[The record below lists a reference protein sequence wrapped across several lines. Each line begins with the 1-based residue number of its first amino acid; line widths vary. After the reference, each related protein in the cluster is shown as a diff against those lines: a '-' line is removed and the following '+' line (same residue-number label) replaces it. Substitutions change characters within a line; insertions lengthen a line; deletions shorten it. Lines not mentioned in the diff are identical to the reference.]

1 MPWCPLPAA
10 SIRSAA
16 LGSSLALLL
25 AACGGAGPATSPA
38 THEGAPDDGQPTAS
52 VIEAAA
58 GDTAG
63 AASGF
68 ARPAFVEAAAALG
81 LDFVHQSGRSG
92 ERYFPEINGPGSAL
106 FDADGDG
113 DLDLYLVQGGSLEA
127 GPDPALAGRL
137 YRNRLREDGRLGFED
152 MTAASG
158 LVADGYG
165 MGAAAGDIDNDGDV
179 DLYLTSFGP
188 NQLWRNTGDG
198 RFEDVTLAAGAGLD
212 DPRWSTSAAFLD
224 YDRDGWLDLVVSTYT
239 DFTLAGHKACYAPN
253 GAIDYCGP
261 LSYDPLPDRLLH
273 NLGDGRFEDVTAAA
287 GLGAA
292 YGPGLGV
299 VVADFD
305 GDGWPDIY
313 VANDGMPNQLWIN
326 RDGQRFD
333 DTALLAGVAMNAKGA
348 AEAGMGVV
356 ADDFDGDLD
365 VDLFMTHL
373 TDETNTLYLNDG
385 GGLFEDATARSGLG
399 GASLAYTGFGVGS
412 LDIDGDGWLDLLVSN
427 GAVRINPAQLGMPQ
441 DPADPQ
447 AAYRMPR
454 QAYRNLGGRFVEATA
469 SAGDLGGPAVGRG
482 ASFGDLDDDGDPD
495 AVLNDNDG
503 PVQVLVN
510 QLGAPAGWLG
520 LRLLTPEG
528 RDAYGARVTFR
539 LSSGRALLRL
549 ARADGS
555 HLASNDPRALAAFGA
570 EDGVAEVEVTWP
582 DGRREAWDWAGR
594 PTDAYVTLEQG
605 SGEPR

>member
-1 MPWCPLPAA
+1 MPRRPRCAA
-10 SIRSAA
+10 TIRKAT
-16 LGSSLALLL
+16 LGPGLALLL
-25 AACGGAGPATSPA
+25 AACSGAGSPAGPVPRDGASDDGRTAAPPAAPTEADASGGA
-38 THEGAPDDGQPTAS
+38 E
-52 VIEAAA
+52 
-58 GDTAG
+58 
-63 AASGF
+63 GF

-81 LDFVHQSGRSG
+81 LDFVHHSGRSG
-92 ERYFPEINGPGSAL
+92 QRYFPEINGPGSAL

-152 MTAASG
+152 MTADSG

-165 MGAAAGDIDNDGDV
+165 MGAAAGDIDNDGDL
-179 DLYLTSFGP
+179 DLYLTNFGP
-188 NQLWRNTGDG
+188 NQLWRNLGGG
-198 RFEDVTLAAGAGLD
+198 RFEDVTQAAGEGLD
-212 DPRWSTSAAFLD
+212 DPRWSTSAAFVD

-261 LSYDPLPDRLLH
+261 LSYDPLPDRLMH
-273 NLGDGRFEDVTAAA
+273 NLGDGRFEDVTATA

-299 VVADFD
+299 AVADFD
-305 GDGWPDIY
+305 ADGWPDIY

-356 ADDFDGDLD
+356 ADDLDGDLD

-373 TDETNTLYLNDG
+373 TDETNTLYVNDG
-385 GGLFEDATARSGLG
+385 TGLFEDATARSGLG
-399 GASLAYTGFGVGS
+399 GASLPYTGFGVGS

-427 GAVRINPAQLGMPQ
+427 GAVRINPAQLGLPQ

-454 QAYRNLGGRFVEATA
+454 QVYRNL
-469 SAGDLGGPAVGRG
+469 
-482 ASFGDLDDDGDPD
+482 
-495 AVLNDNDG
+495 
-503 PVQVLVN
+503 
-510 QLGAPAGWLG
+510 
-520 LRLLTPEG
+520 
-528 RDAYGARVTFR
+528 
-539 LSSGRALLRL
+539 
-549 ARADGS
+549 
-555 HLASNDPRALAAFGA
+555 
-570 EDGVAEVEVTWP
+570 
-582 DGRREAWDWAGR
+582 AGR
-594 PTDAYVTLEQG
+594 
-605 SGEPR
+605 